1 MRFFGVLLL
10 LSAGARQPAAEV
22 VFDDPVDIAPGQVRT
37 LPVPVRQAP
46 RRIVCFY
53 QVHRGADARLVL
65 LPAEDV
71 DGWVKGE
78 PRQLAGETRF
88 ARSGSLGYMA
98 EAPRE
103 LVLVVEAEGRRQTVT
118 RLRLLVRLTD
128 PSLPYPAPV
137 IPAEREKGERLVWGS
152 LGLFAFLAAFAAA
165 RIRRNWRRRPW
176 QPPA

>member
-1 MRFFGVLLL
+1 MRLFGALFL
-10 LSAGARQPAAEV
+10 LSAATWQPPAEV

-37 LPVPVRQAP
+37 LPLPVRQAP
-46 RRIVCFY
+46 RRIVCIY

-78 PRQLAGETRF
+78 PRQLAGQTRF
-88 ARSGSLGYMA
+88 ARTGSLAHVA

-103 LVLVVEAEGRRQTVT
+103 LVLIVEAQGQRRAAT
-118 RLRLLVRLTD
+118 RLRLLVRLMD
-128 PSLPYPAPV
+128 PSLPYPPRA

-176 QPPA
+176 WPA